1 MASPLFEDAVEQATG
16 MSIDVLRNTP
26 IDEFRKAIEG
36 KRGKPIQFFT
46 EFPWIGRGNVL
57 RDRCTSHEEAEA
69 AYESAIRRL
78 S

>member
-1 MASPLFEDAVEQATG
+1 MTNSAFEKAVERAAGT
-16 MSIDVLRNTP
+16 SIDVLRDTP
-26 IDEFRKAIEG
+26 IDEFRRTVE
-36 KRGKPIQFFT
+36 RRCGKPTHFFT

-69 AYESAIRRL
+69 AYESAIGKL